1 MKKVYSRKMWM
12 ERGKKKCYSHLEYLE
27 IRAGIRPPQL
37 DADPLKGSKINGGPQ
52 VLEVYHTLK

>member
-1 MKKVYSRKMWM
+1 MDG
-12 ERGKKKCYSHLEYLE
+12 EGKKKCYSHLEYLE
-27 IRAGIRPPQL
+27 IRARIRPPQL